1 LSSKKIIWLA
11 SYPKSGNTWFRA
23 FLTNLFLDDD
33 KTFDINELQG
43 GPIASDR
50 NMFDEHT
57 NLDSSELCYDEVDN
71 LRPDVYRE
79 FASTL
84 DEVRFMKVHDAY
96 TYLNDGRAMFPHD
109 VSLGCVYIVRNPFDL
124 GLSFANHLNA
134 SVEKTVEYMNNPEF
148 AFASKNNKFNNQ
160 LRQFLLTWS
169 GHIKSWTEQDKI
181 PFTVLRY
188 EDMKDEPF
196 REFSKAIKFAGL
208 NFSDENIMYSI
219 EQAKFENLKKK
230 EEESGF
236 REKNPKSPSFFRE
249 GKKSNWRGQLSDE
262 LVQSIIDKHKEILIK
277 YNYLDEN
284 NNILI

>member
-124 GLSFANHLNA
+124 GLSF
-134 SVEKTVEYMNNPEF
+134 E
-148 AFASKNNKFNNQ
+148 
-160 LRQFLLTWS
+160 R
-169 GHIKSWTEQDKI
+169 
-181 PFTVLRY
+181 
-188 EDMKDEPF
+188 
-196 REFSKAIKFAGL
+196 
-208 NFSDENIMYSI
+208 
-219 EQAKFENLKKK
+219 
-230 EEESGF
+230 
-236 REKNPKSPSFFRE
+236 
-249 GKKSNWRGQLSDE
+249 
-262 LVQSIIDKHKEILIK
+262 
-277 YNYLDEN
+277 
-284 NNILI
+284 